1 MLTLSCGTFTIP
13 LFCVQSI
20 SWTKK
25 AKVITHAGG
34 YVSSRGFETSEISV
48 KIHAEYTI
56 LKQLGFDADSILETL
71 TNIVTDRSSESGVFY
86 FGGYPIYPELEF
98 TPTNI
103 NKTYTTDSCVI
114 RIMEL
119 DMVFSGV
126 KATKEVF
133 RQRSLEVDTPVYMPE
148 LTLTVDGKSLNIR
161 DSFQLNEFTTQPD
174 SISLSMSIG
183 SDMDLRDRE
192 GFLNSLL
199 KGTVEAFLPQGKTVY
214 YIIDANLVEESLSIT
229 ASIYPPQAMKTL
241 TRTYQ
246 NTTIKD
252 ILLDLAKEAGVELE
266 CLVEGKVDYYRAF
279 ASPVQCI
286 KEIQAGAGF
295 IISYRQGKLTCADVP
310 ESIEASEKVDYNS
323 MEQDSNS
330 ERISGIY
337 WFDGVNQFTAG
348 ELSSTSRKVYSPF
361 RSSQDY
367 STKCLNYLRYLQNQI
382 VVTTDIMTNV
392 DSHSLLLVQSNDKQI
407 STMCEYYE
415 NDWVLNTARLELHYI
430 GG

>member
-1 MLTLSCGTFTIP
+1 MLNLTCGSFSIP

-20 SWTKK
+20 SWTKR
-25 AKVITHAGG
+25 AKTVTHTGG
-34 YVSSRGFETSEISV
+34 YVSSRGFEASEISV
-48 KIHAEYTI
+48 KIHAEYAL
-56 LKQLGFDADSILETL
+56 LKQLGFDADSIFDTL
-71 TNIVTDRSSESGVFY
+71 TNIVTDRKSDSGVFY
-86 FGGYPIYPELEF
+86 IGGFPIYPELEF

-103 NKTYTTDSCVI
+103 NKTYTTDSCTI
-114 RIMEL
+114 KIIEL

-126 KATKEVF
+126 KAVKEVF
-133 RQRSLEVDTPVYMPE
+133 RQRALEIDTPIFIPE

-161 DSFQLNEFTTQPD
+161 DSFQLNEFITQPD
-174 SISLSMSIG
+174 SLLFTVSIG

-192 GFLNSLL
+192 GFLNNLL
-199 KGTVEAFLPQGKTVY
+199 KGTVEATLPQGDLVY
-214 YIIDANLVEESLSIT
+214 YIIDANLVDESLSVT

-246 NTTIKD
+246 DTTIKAV
-252 ILLDLAKEAGVELE
+252 LVDLAKEAGIELE
-266 CLVEGKVDYYRAF
+266 CLVEGKIDYYRAF
-279 ASPVQCI
+279 SNPVQCI

-295 IISYRQGKLTCADVP
+295 IISYREGKLTCVDVP
-310 ESIEASEKVDYNS
+310 EYIEASEKVDYNE

-330 ERISGIY
+330 EKISGVY

-367 STKCLNYLRYLQNQI
+367 SNRCLNFLRYLQNMII
-382 VVTTDIMTNV
+382 VDTDLMQNV
-392 DSHSLLLVQSNDKQI
+392 DSHSLLLVQSNNKLI
-407 STMCEYYE
+407 STMCEFYE
-415 NDWVLNTARLELHYI
+415 NDWVLNTSRLELHYI